1 MDWKLALQLAGVVLG
16 LLYLWLEYRADIR
29 LWIVGLVMPLVHG
42 ALYYKSGLY
51 ADCAMQV
58 YYILAGLYGLCVWAK
73 KPKPA
78 ERETGR
84 IARTPARMWFRM
96 AAAYAAIHALL
107 YLLLVRFTDSTVPFW
122 DSLTTALCIMAYWML
137 SRKYVEQW
145 LVWLAVDVVT
155 VGLYLYKDIPLT
167 AGLYLLY
174 SALAVAGYRRWAS
187 ADRAMD
193 GKRGVLPNAPLSSLS
208 AMPAANRSAIGRS
221 APFPTFPATFSD
233 RGFRQMPQQP
243 RRDAPAPRDDA
254 T

>member
-96 AAAYAAIHALL
+96 AAAYAAIHALP
-107 YLLLVRFTDSTVPFW
+107 YLLLVRFTGQHRSVLGQPHHGALHHGLLDAFAQIRRAMVCLDSCRHRLLRT
-122 DSLTTALCIMAYWML
+122 
-137 SRKYVEQW
+137 
-145 LVWLAVDVVT
+145 
-155 VGLYLYKDIPLT
+155 LYL
-167 AGLYLLY
+167 
-174 SALAVAGYRRWAS
+174 
-187 ADRAMD
+187 
-193 GKRGVLPNAPLSSLS
+193 
-208 AMPAANRSAIGRS
+208 
-221 APFPTFPATFSD
+221 
-233 RGFRQMPQQP
+233 
-243 RRDAPAPRDDA
+243 
-254 T
+254 

>member
-1 MDWKLALQLAGVVLG
+1 MDIKLLLQIAGVLLG

-42 ALYYKSGLY
+42 TLYYKSGLY

-107 YLLLVRFTDSTVPFW
+107 YLLLVCFTDSTVPFW

-145 LVWLAVDVVT
+145 FAWILVDIVCC
-155 VGLYLYKDIPLT
+155 GLYIYKDLYFT
-167 AGLYLLY
+167 SALYGLY
-174 SALAVAGYRRWAS
+174 SIIAIFGYFKWKKL
-187 ADRAMD
+187 M
-193 GKRGVLPNAPLSSLS
+193 N
-208 AMPAANRSAIGRS
+208 I
-221 APFPTFPATFSD
+221 
-233 RGFRQMPQQP
+233 Q
-243 RRDAPAPRDDA
+243 
-254 T
+254 

>member
-78 ERETGR
+78 ERD
-84 IARTPARMWFRM
+84 
-96 AAAYAAIHALL
+96 
-107 YLLLVRFTDSTVPFW
+107 LLLVRFTDSTVPFW

-174 SALAVAGYRRWAS
+174 SALAVAGYRRWL
-187 ADRAMD
+187 R
-193 GKRGVLPNAPLSSLS
+193 R
-208 AMPAANRSAIGRS
+208 IG
-221 APFPTFPATFSD
+221 
-233 RGFRQMPQQP
+233 Q
-243 RRDAPAPRDDA
+243 
-254 T
+254 

>member
-84 IARTPARMWFRM
+84 IARTPARMWFRLCGDPRAALPVARAFHGQHRSVLGQPHHGALHHGLLDAFAQIRRAM
-96 AAAYAAIHALL
+96 A
-107 YLLLVRFTDSTVPFW
+107 R
-122 DSLTTALCIMAYWML
+122 
-137 SRKYVEQW
+137 
-145 LVWLAVDVVT
+145 
-155 VGLYLYKDIPLT
+155 
-167 AGLYLLY
+167 
-174 SALAVAGYRRWAS
+174 VAG
-187 ADRAMD
+187 
-193 GKRGVLPNAPLSSLS
+193 RG
-208 AMPAANRSAIGRS
+208 
-221 APFPTFPATFSD
+221 
-233 RGFRQMPQQP
+233 
-243 RRDAPAPRDDA
+243 RRDGGALSL
-254 T
+254 

>member
-1 MDWKLALQLAGVVLG
+1 MDWKLALQLPGVVLG

-174 SALAVAGYRRWAS
+174 SALAVAGYRRWL
-187 ADRAMD
+187 RQ
-193 GKRGVLPNAPLSSLS
+193 
-208 AMPAANRSAIGRS
+208 IG
-221 APFPTFPATFSD
+221 
-233 RGFRQMPQQP
+233 Q
-243 RRDAPAPRDDA
+243 
-254 T
+254 

>member
-42 ALYYKSGLY
+42 TLYYKSGLY

-107 YLLLVRFTDSTVPFW
+107 YVSRTAPFRFG
-122 DSLTTALCIMAYWML
+122 TA
-137 SRKYVEQW
+137 SPR
-145 LVWLAVDVVT
+145 
-155 VGLYLYKDIPLT
+155 
-167 AGLYLLY
+167 
-174 SALAVAGYRRWAS
+174 
-187 ADRAMD
+187 
-193 GKRGVLPNAPLSSLS
+193 
-208 AMPAANRSAIGRS
+208 RSAS
-221 APFPTFPATFSD
+221 WPT
-233 RGFRQMPQQP
+233 GCFRANTSSNGSCGWPW
-243 RRDAPAPRDDA
+243 
-254 T
+254 TS